1 MSSSKNVGR
10 FGVIGLTFIAGL
22 AVVSSVSLVIGYM
35 RVTGNEDG
43 GGTLVAAGLFLL
55 LVDVAL
61 VVGLATT
68 RAERVKK
75 TYHLLQAMVGEHGIV
90 KDDIPAQG
98 KGVVLVRNELWSATS
113 ASELPSGS
121 PVKIVKIEG
130 ILLYVE
136 GE

>member
-1 MSSSKNVGR
+1 MSGSKNVGR

-22 AVVSSVSLVIGYM
+22 AVVSAASLIFGYL
-35 RVTGNEDG
+35 RVTNSEEG
-43 GGTLVAAGLFLL
+43 GGTLVAAGLVLL

-75 TYHLLQAMVGEHGIV
+75 TYHRLQSMVGEHGIV
-90 KDDIPAQG
+90 KDSIPAQG

-113 ASELPSGS
+113 SSGLPSGS
-121 PVKIVKIEG
+121 SVKIVKIEG

>member
-1 MSSSKNVGR
+1 M
-10 FGVIGLTFIAGL
+10 A
-22 AVVSSVSLVIGYM
+22 
-35 RVTGNEDG
+35 G
-43 GGTLVAAGLFLL
+43 GGTLVAAGLILL

-75 TYHLLQAMVGEHGIV
+75 TYHRLQAMVGEQGIV
-90 KDDIPAQG
+90 KDAIPAHG

-113 ASELPSGS
+113 STKLPSGS
-121 PVKIVKIEG
+121 LVKIVKIEG
-130 ILLYVE
+130 IILYVE

>member
-1 MSSSKNVGR
+1 MQSSRNVGR
-10 FGVIGLTFIAGL
+10 FGVIGLTFITGL
-22 AVVSSVSLVIGYM
+22 GLVCVASIIIGYI
-35 RVTGNEDG
+35 RVMGNEGG
-43 GGTLVAAGLFLL
+43 GGTLVAAGFLLL

-68 RAERVKK
+68 RAERVRKS
-75 TYHLLQAMVGEHGIV
+75 YHRLQAMVGEQGVV
-90 KDDIPAQG
+90 KDTIAAHG

-113 ASELPSGS
+113 ASELASGS
-121 PVKIVKIEG
+121 RVKIVKIEG

>member
-1 MSSSKNVGR
+1 MSASRNVGR
-10 FGVIGLTFIAGL
+10 FGVIGLTFITGVAL
-22 AVVSSVSLVIGYM
+22 VCVISLVIGYM
-35 RVTGNEDG
+35 RVIGNQQG
-43 GGTLVAAGLFLL
+43 GGTLVAVGLLFL

-75 TYHLLQAMVGEHGIV
+75 TYHRLQAMVGEQGIV
-90 KDDIPAQG
+90 KDVIPAHG

-113 ASELPSGS
+113 STKLPSGS
-121 PVKIVKIEG
+121 LVKIVKIEG
-130 ILLYVE
+130 IILYVE

>member
-1 MSSSKNVGR
+1 MQSNRNVGR
-10 FGVIGLTFIAGL
+10 FGVIGLAFITVLGL
-22 AVVSSVSLVIGYM
+22 VCAASVIIGYM
-35 RVTGNEDG
+35 RVIGNEG
-43 GGTLVAAGLFLL
+43 GGATLVAAGFLLL

-75 TYHLLQAMVGEHGIV
+75 TYHRLQALVGEQGVV
-90 KDDIPAQG
+90 KDTIPAHG

-113 ASELPSGS
+113 ASELASGS

-130 ILLYVE
+130 ILLHVE

>member
-1 MSSSKNVGR
+1 MQSNRNVGR
-10 FGVIGLTFIAGL
+10 FGVIGLTFITGL
-22 AVVSSVSLVIGYM
+22 ALLCAGSLIIGYM
-35 RVTGNEDG
+35 RLIGNEAG
-43 GGTLVAAGLFLL
+43 GGTLVAAGFLFL

-75 TYHLLQAMVGEHGIV
+75 TYHRLQAMVGEQGIV
-90 KDDIPAQG
+90 KDTIPAHG

-113 ASELPSGS
+113 SSELRSGS
-121 PVKIVKIEG
+121 LVKIVKIEG